1 MTDDSQN
8 KINTQEFESK
18 TYGMM
23 LDEVETICR
32 DVADARIDLDVMVA
46 KVEQGYKLIKAMRAR
61 LADTRV
67 KIEELRVTME

>member
-1 MTDDSQN
+1 MADGGD
-8 KINTQEFESK
+8 NTVDIKDFESK

-46 KVEQGYKLIKAMRAR
+46 KVEQGYKLIKAMRTR

>member
-1 MTDDSQN
+1 
-8 KINTQEFESK
+8 
-18 TYGMM
+18 
-23 LDEVETICR
+23 
-32 DVADARIDLDVMVA
+32 MVA

>member
-1 MTDDSQN
+1 MVDDAGN
-8 KINTQEFESK
+8 NIDAKEFESK

-46 KVEQGYKLIKAMRAR
+46 KVEQGYKLIKAMRSR

>member
-1 MTDDSQN
+1 MAGDTDI
-8 KINTQEFESK
+8 KIPSPEFDSK
-18 TYGMM
+18 TYGTM

-46 KVEQGYKLIKAMRAR
+46 KVEHGYKLIKAMRAR

>member
-1 MTDDSQN
+1 MADDAGN
-8 KINTQEFESK
+8 NIDAKEFESK

-46 KVEQGYKLIKAMRAR
+46 KVEQGYKLIKAMRSR

>member
-1 MTDDSQN
+1 MAEGGESMVEI
-8 KINTQEFESK
+8 KEFESK

-23 LDEVETICR
+23 LEEVETICR

-46 KVEQGYKLIKAMRAR
+46 KVEQGYKLIKAMRTR

>member
-1 MTDDSQN
+1 MAEGDD
-8 KINTQEFESK
+8 NTKDIKEFESK

-23 LDEVETICR
+23 LEEVETICR

-46 KVEQGYKLIKAMRAR
+46 KVEQGYKLIKAMRTR